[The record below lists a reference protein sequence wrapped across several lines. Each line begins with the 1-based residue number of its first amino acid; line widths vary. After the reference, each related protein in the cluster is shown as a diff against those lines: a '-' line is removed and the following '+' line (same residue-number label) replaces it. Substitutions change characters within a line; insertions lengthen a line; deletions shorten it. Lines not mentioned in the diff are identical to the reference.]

1 MSLRDQLLAGAL
13 VPVTAVATS
22 LYNRRHKNDIEEQV
36 GDVAAM
42 SAVNDANIAL
52 TQLVVS
58 TMAPLQAQIDRQE
71 VTMGLL
77 QNELDKHRRALVKHE
92 TQQRLMREWI
102 TRLVEQ
108 LRDAGI
114 EPHPAPLGLPPETGI
129 E

>member
-1 MSLRDQLLAGAL
+1 
-13 VPVTAVATS
+13 
-22 LYNRRHKNDIEEQV
+22 
-36 GDVAAM
+36 M